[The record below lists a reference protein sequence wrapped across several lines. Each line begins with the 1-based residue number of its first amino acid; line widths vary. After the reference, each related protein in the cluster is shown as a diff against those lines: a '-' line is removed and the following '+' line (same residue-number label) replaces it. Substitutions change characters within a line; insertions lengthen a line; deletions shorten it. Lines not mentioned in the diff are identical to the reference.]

1 LNLAATEQASQE
13 VHKAKKNWSLND
25 VPWAQFDNNRV
36 CPELLKV
43 VKAAALVEYNAHDY
57 ATYLSNVFH
66 DDPVFLA
73 DIQQWAAEEVQHGEA
88 LGRWAEMADP
98 TFDFQASFKNFVAG
112 YRIDLNAKESIRGS
126 RSGELISRCIV
137 ETGTSSYYTALA
149 DAVNEPVLK
158 YICQAIAGDELRHY
172 KLFYSNMKR
181 YLEIE
186 KLSPMERLKIGLGRI
201 KESEDDEL
209 AFAYYSANFTGLA
222 QYRAANDNGGVAYD
236 RKQITEEYTVRAYSK
251 YRAHH
256 MDRVVSMVL
265 KACGL
270 DTQGLVA
277 KAAAKLAWFSLAS
290 RIRKAQKATGKA
302 ADKATS
308 KDPARAA

>member
-1 LNLAATEQASQE
+1 LNLATTIETSQE
-13 VHKAKKNWSLND
+13 VQKAKKNWSLND
-25 VPWAQFDNNRV
+25 VPWAQFDANKV
-36 CPELLKV
+36 CPEILKV

-57 ATYLSNVFH
+57 AAYLSNVFAG
-66 DDPVFLA
+66 DEEFLKE
-73 DIQQWAAEEVQHGEA
+73 IQQWAIEEIQHGEA

-98 TFDFQASFKNFVAG
+98 TFDFQASFKNFVGG

-172 KLFYSNMKR
+172 KFFYTNMKR
-181 YLEIE
+181 YLEVE
-186 KLSPMERLKIGLGRI
+186 KLSPMERLKIGLSRI

-209 AFAYYSANFTGLA
+209 SFAYYSANFTSLTKH
-222 QYRAANDNGGVAYD
+222 RAANDNGGVVYN
-236 RKQITEEYTVRAYSK
+236 RKQFTEEYTVRAYSK
-251 YRAHH
+251 YRSYH
-256 MDRVVSMVL
+256 MERVVSMVL
-265 KACGL
+265 KACGI
-270 DTQGLVA
+270 DTQGIVA

-290 RIRKAQKATGKA
+290 RIRKAKKATKLA
-302 ADKATS
+302 A
-308 KDPARAA
+308 

>member
-1 LNLAATEQASQE
+1 MNLATTIETSQE
-13 VHKAKKNWSLND
+13 VQKAKKNWSLND
-25 VPWAQFDNNRV
+25 VPWAQFDATKV
-36 CPELLKV
+36 CPEILKV
-43 VKAAALVEYNAHDY
+43 IKAAALVEYNAHDY
-57 ATYLSNVFH
+57 ATYLSNVFEG
-66 DDPVFLA
+66 DEVFLKE
-73 DIQQWAAEEVQHGEA
+73 IQQWASEEIQHGEA

-112 YRIDLNAKESIRGS
+112 YRIDLNAKKSIRGS

-149 DAVNEPVLK
+149 DAVNEPTLK

-172 KLFYSNMKR
+172 KFFYTNMKR

-186 KLSPMERLKIGLGRI
+186 KLSPMERLKIGIARI

-209 AFAYYSANFTGLA
+209 SFAYYSANFT
-222 QYRAANDNGGVAYD
+222 QMTKNRAANDNGGVVYN
-236 RKQITEEYTVRAYSK
+236 RKQFTEEYTVRAYSK
-251 YRAHH
+251 YRASH

-265 KACGL
+265 KACGIR
-270 DTQGLVA
+270 TQGLVA

-290 RIRKAQKATGKA
+290 RIRKAKKATKLVA
-302 ADKATS
+302 
-308 KDPARAA
+308 